1 MRVALGSQL
10 AQTACG
16 AIEYSSFGRG
26 PAVLLV
32 HGGGGGIDQTR
43 EYALQLAAAGLR
55 AVTLS
60 RFGYLRTPLPQ
71 DGSAEAQADA
81 HACLLDALKIGRAA
95 IIGVSAGAP
104 SSLQFALR
112 QPLRCTA
119 MVLMVPA
126 AYVPRS
132 DGNPVAKLPTAAR
145 LAFQAAFISDFL
157 LWATL
162 SVAPSFL
169 ARHVLAATPE
179 VVAAASE
186 KERERLSRM
195 VAQPFPLSLR
205 EAGMRNDF
213 AVISTLRRYELERIA
228 VPTLVVSVAD
238 DYALLGEVAR
248 YTASQIPGA
257 RHVEYPGGGHLW
269 IGRNDDV
276 VAEVAA
282 FIRSS
287 RSAAASDSP
296 AAARN

>member
-1 MRVALGSQL
+1 M
-10 AQTACG
+10 
-16 AIEYSSFGRG
+16 
-26 PAVLLV
+26 LLV

-55 AVTLS
+55 AVTMS

-71 DGSAEAQADA
+71 DGSAGAQADA

-104 SSLQFALR
+104 STLQFALR
-112 QPLRCTA
+112 HPRRCTA

-132 DGNPVAKLPTAAR
+132 DGNPVAKLSPAAR
-145 LAFQAAFISDFL
+145 LAFQAAPASDFL
-157 LWATL
+157 FWAM
-162 SVAPSFL
+162 VRFAPSSL
-169 ARHVLAATPE
+169 ARHMLGATPE

-186 KERERLSRM
+186 KERERLWRM
-195 VAQPFPLSLR
+195 VAQLLPLSLR
-205 EAGMRNDF
+205 EAGMRNDL
-213 AVISTLRRYELERIA
+213 AVIGGLRRYELERIA

-238 DYALLGEVAR
+238 DYALLSEVAR

-257 RHVEYPGGGHLW
+257 RHIEYPDGGHLW
-269 IGRNDDV
+269 IGRNDEV

-287 RSAAASDSP
+287 RSAAAPDRP